1 MKRLTNSELQR
12 FIQQHQLLFG
22 TLERPEL
29 MLTSKQQIVKFFYR
43 RKFISSSLFIPQ
55 AIRFQSNG
63 IKLKQVGITAPEV
76 SELIFCPDIPVHMA
90 VYQYLKGDDL
100 RNLCSKNNYGCIDKL
115 PSYIATLHQKGV
127 YFRAIHLGNI
137 LQLDENELA
146 LVDITDLTVRLDQLT
161 IFQRAR
167 NIAHL
172 FNSTED
178 KQWLAD
184 YGLRCFLDRYYLSA
198 NLPDTKIKWLEWRL
212 KVSLSGDSKAD
223 L

>member
-1 MKRLTNSELQR
+1 MKTLSNSELQR
-12 FIQQHQLLFG
+12 FIQKHRLLLG
-22 TLERPEL
+22 TLQRPEL
-29 MLTSKQQIVKFFYR
+29 MLTSRQQIVKFFYP
-43 RKFISSSLFIPQ
+43 RKSISTSLFIPQ
-55 AIRFQSNG
+55 AKRFRSNG

-90 VYQYLKGDDL
+90 VYQYLKGDDI
-100 RNLCSKNNYGCIDKL
+100 RNLCSKNNYPCIDKL
-115 PSYIATLHQKGV
+115 PSYIATLHQRGV

-137 LQLDENELA
+137 LQSDENELA

-184 YGLRCFLDRYYLSA
+184 YGLRRFLDSYHLSA
-198 NLPDTKIKWLEWRL
+198 HLSDTKIKLLEWRL
-212 KVSLSGDSKAD
+212 KVSLSGDLESD